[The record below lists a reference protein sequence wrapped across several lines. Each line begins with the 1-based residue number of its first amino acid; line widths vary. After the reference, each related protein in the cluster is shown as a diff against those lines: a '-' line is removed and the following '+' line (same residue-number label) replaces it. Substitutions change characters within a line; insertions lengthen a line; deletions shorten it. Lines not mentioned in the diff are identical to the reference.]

1 MATVIGG
8 MTGTDMGIEVAEEE
22 AAALVTVS
30 IVESMGIWQGT
41 ATTVVVVVAAVEA
54 VAALVAVVR
63 AVITAEDMGIWRE
76 IVPVDPV
83 AAEAAVVVGLVIP
96 VGNLDTWRETVWLVV
111 AGAAAV
117 TKVEG
122 LAVAVVES
130 VTTVGSLDTLP
141 GTVQRLAH
149 DFMTSLP

>member
-41 ATTVVVVVAAVEA
+41 ATTVVVVVVAAVVA

-83 AAEAAVVVGLVIP
+83 AAEAAVVGLVIP
-96 VGNLDTWRETVWLVV
+96 VGNLDTWRETVWLVA

-149 DFMTSLP
+149 DFMT